1 MTRTILNGLAVAAL
15 TLITS
20 TSAQACLVT
29 GQRVAELSFDR
40 VFPREA
46 SSALRKEAEL
56 RGRQF
61 LVSTQR
67 TNRLNRRSDS
77 LLRLKQLDR
86 ATQKAEQL
94 DRLRHFHL
102 VNLGSG

>member
-15 TLITS
+15 TLTTS

-29 GQRVAELSFDR
+29 GQRVAEFGFDR

-67 TNRLNRRSDS
+67 TDHLSRPRFVAPPGATRPGHS
-77 LLRLKQLDR
+77 KGR
-86 ATQKAEQL
+86 AT
-94 DRLRHFHL
+94 
-102 VNLGSG
+102 